1 MKTTS
6 KDYYKILGVPKNAAD
21 LEIKKAFR
29 KLAMERH
36 PDHNRD
42 DPEAGEKFKEIT
54 EAYGVL
60 MDPVKRREYDAFR
73 SDRFAGRPGASS
85 QFNYSQ
91 QDIFEN
97 MFRQA
102 FGRDIFEDLNKE
114 FSRSGYRAGNSFF
127 ETLLFGGM
135 AGNLGRLLG
144 MIPGPIGKLGYG
156 LRVLQALGSSL
167 FALNQMRKA
176 GLAGQARTD
185 ETQPA
190 PSVLDSLKGLF
201 GQGGSPVG
209 EGQDLNIH
217 MQISIPPE
225 EARLGT
231 KKKISYK
238 TNDGIEELAIHI
250 PPGILSGG
258 KPRWQEIGLQKNG
271 PRGDLILSVKVE
283 SP

>member
-1 MKTTS
+1 MKTAT

-21 LEIKKAFR
+21 QEIKKAFR
-29 KLAMERH
+29 KLAMEHH

-42 DPEAGEKFKEIT
+42 DPEAEEKFKEIT

-60 MDPVKRREYDAFR
+60 MDPVKRREYDNFR
-73 SDRFAGRPGASS
+73 SDYFTGRQDASS
-85 QFNYSQ
+85 RFNYSQ

-97 MFRQA
+97 MFRQT
-102 FGRDIFEDLNKE
+102 FGRDIFEELNKE

-127 ETLLFGGM
+127 ETLLFGGV
-135 AGNLGRLLG
+135 AGSLGRLLG

-167 FALNQMRKA
+167 IALNQMRKA
-176 GLAGQARTD
+176 GTAEPNPTG
-185 ETQPA
+185 ETKPE
-190 PSVLDSLKGLF
+190 PSVLDSLKGFF
-201 GQGGSPVG
+201 GQGGSPATG
-209 EGQDLNIH
+209 ERDLNIH
-217 MQISIPPE
+217 MQISILPE

-238 TNDGIEELAIHI
+238 ANDGTEQLAIQI
-250 PPGILSGG
+250 PPGIRSGG
-258 KPRWQEIGLQKNG
+258 KLRLKEKGLKKNDR
-271 PRGDLILSVKVE
+271 RGDLILSIKVE